1 MKSSNDN
8 YIYELINYDDDKH
21 YSIKALSSIQA
32 TRINSSDLIK
42 MSYTVDD
49 PGICQQ
55 TLEIYNAICIKN
67 YKNIKENRSDAVVKY
82 FEEQLAQ
89 ANNTL
94 KLAEDKLL
102 EFNKSYNIINYYEQS
117 KAVAVVRRYGSRL

>member
-1 MKSSNDN
+1 MMMIS
-8 YIYELINYDDDKH
+8 IILLKH
-21 YSIKALSSIQA
+21 YQA
-32 TRINSSDLIK
+32 YKLLELTVDLIK

-67 YKNIKENRSDAVVKY
+67 YKENRSDAVVKY

-117 KAVAVVRRYGSRL
+117 KSGCGSKRRYGSRL

>member
-94 KLAEDKLL
+94 KLAGT
-102 EFNKSYNIINYYEQS
+102 NY
-117 KAVAVVRRYGSRL
+117 

>member
-1 MKSSNDN
+1 MMMIS
-8 YIYELINYDDDKH
+8 IILLKH
-21 YSIKALSSIQA
+21 YQA
-32 TRINSSDLIK
+32 YKLLELTVSDLIK

-117 KAVAVVRRYGSRL
+117 KTVAVKKIWK

>member
-1 MKSSNDN
+1 
-8 YIYELINYDDDKH
+8 
-21 YSIKALSSIQA
+21 
-32 TRINSSDLIK
+32 

-82 FEEQLAQ
+82 FEDSLP
-89 ANNTL
+89 
-94 KLAEDKLL
+94 K
-102 EFNKSYNIINYYEQS
+102 
-117 KAVAVVRRYGSRL
+117 